1 MVVETTRGQSEF
13 VGVSSA
19 EREQLHLL
27 YRRSNVC
34 GLKRLSAHLVLIV
47 IAAVGVHQTESIQL
61 YIPAAFV
68 LGVVGT
74 FLFAP
79 LHESIHRTAFRSRW
93 LNDTVAR
100 VAGFL
105 LLLPPRYFRSFHL
118 SHHRHTQAS
127 ERDPELVGK
136 NVSTFSRYL
145 IHVSGVLFW
154 RDGILILIRH
164 ALGQV
169 TAPFIGRTTSQSII
183 NEARCY
189 LCIYVLLAILS
200 ATFQTSVLV
209 TFWLVPAILGQP
221 ILRLYLLAEH
231 TLCPLIPDMLRNSR
245 TTLTLLPVRFI
256 AWNMPYHAEHHAL
269 MAIPFHALPRAH
281 ALFRD
286 RIDHLTPGYST
297 FHGQVLA
304 AIRRGNL

>member
-1 MVVETTRGQSEF
+1 MVAETTRSQSEF
-13 VGVSSA
+13 VGVSSL
-19 EREQLHLL
+19 EREQLRLL

-34 GLKRLSAHLVLIV
+34 GLKRLGAHLVLV
-47 IAAVGVHQTESIQL
+47 AIAAVVVHQTESIQW

-68 LGVVGT
+68 LGVIGI

-79 LHESIHRTAFRSRW
+79 LHECIHRTAFRSRW
-93 LNDTVAR
+93 LNDAVAR

-118 SHHRHTQAS
+118 SHHRHTQVS
-127 ERDPELVGK
+127 GRDPELAGK
-136 NVSTFSRYL
+136 DVSTFSRYL
-145 IHVSGVLFW
+145 IYVSGMLYW

-169 TAPFIGRTTSQSII
+169 TAPYIGRTASRPII

-189 LCIYVLLAILS
+189 LCIYVILAALS
-200 ATFQTSVLV
+200 AIFQTNVLV
-209 TFWLVPAILGQP
+209 TLWVVPAVLGQP
-221 ILRLYLLAEH
+221 VLRLYLLAEH
-231 TLCPLIPDMLRNSR
+231 TLCPLVPNMLRNSR

-269 MAIPFHALPRAH
+269 MAIPFHALPRVH
-281 ALFRD
+281 MLYRD
-286 RIDHLTPGYST
+286 RIDYLTTGYSK
-297 FHGQVLA
+297 FHGQLLA
-304 AIRRGNL
+304 ALRH

>member
-1 MVVETTRGQSEF
+1 MEVETTRIQSEF
-13 VGVSSA
+13 VGVSSV
-19 EREQLHLL
+19 EREQLRLL
-27 YRRSNVC
+27 YQRSNLC
-34 GLKRLSAHLVLIV
+34 GLKRLSAHLVLV
-47 IAAVGVHQTESIQL
+47 VTAAVGVHQTESIQL
-61 YIPAAFV
+61 YVPAAFV
-68 LGVVGT
+68 LGVVGI

-79 LHESIHRTAFRSRW
+79 LHECIHRTAFRSRW
-93 LNDTVAR
+93 LNDAVAR

-118 SHHRHTQAS
+118 SHHRHTQVSA
-127 ERDPELVGK
+127 RDPELAGK
-136 NVSTFSRYL
+136 DVSTLGRYL
-145 IHVSGVLFW
+145 IYISGMLYW

-169 TAPFIGRTTSQSII
+169 TAPYIGRAASQPII

-189 LCIYVLLAILS
+189 LFIYVVLAVLS
-200 ATFQTSVLV
+200 AIFQTTMLV

-221 ILRLYLLAEH
+221 VLRLFLLAEH

-245 TTLTLLPVRFI
+245 TTLTMLPVRFI

-281 ALFRD
+281 MLFRD
-286 RIDHLTPGYST
+286 RIDYLTPGYSK
-297 FHGQVLA
+297 FHGRLLT
-304 AIRRGNL
+304 AIRHENG

>member
-1 MVVETTRGQSEF
+1 M
-13 VGVSSA
+13 
-19 EREQLHLL
+19 
-27 YRRSNVC
+27 
-34 GLKRLSAHLVLIV
+34 
-47 IAAVGVHQTESIQL
+47 
-61 YIPAAFV
+61 
-68 LGVVGT
+68 LGVVGI

-79 LHESIHRTAFRSRW
+79 LHECIHRTAFRSRW
-93 LNDTVAR
+93 LNDAVAR

-118 SHHRHTQAS
+118 SHHRYTQVSA
-127 ERDPELVGK
+127 RDPELAGK
-136 NVSTFSRYL
+136 DVSTLGRYR
-145 IHVSGVLFW
+145 IYVSGMLYW

-169 TAPFIGRTTSQSII
+169 TAPYIGRAVSQSII

-189 LCIYVLLAILS
+189 LFIYVVLAVLS
-200 ATFQTSVLV
+200 AIFQTTMLV
-209 TFWLVPAILGQP
+209 TFWLVPAVLGQP
-221 ILRLYLLAEH
+221 VLRLYLLAEH

-281 ALFRD
+281 MLFRD
-286 RIDHLTPGYST
+286 RIDHLTPGYSK
-297 FHGQVLA
+297 FHGQLLA
-304 AIRRGNL
+304 AIGHENV

>member
-1 MVVETTRGQSEF
+1 M
-13 VGVSSA
+13 
-19 EREQLHLL
+19 EREQLRLL
-27 YRRSNVC
+27 YRRSNVG
-34 GLKRLSAHLVLIV
+34 GLKRLSAHLVLV
-47 IAAVGVHQTESIQL
+47 AIAAVGVHQTESIQL
-61 YIPAAFV
+61 YVPAAFV

-79 LHESIHRTAFRSRW
+79 LHECIHRTAFRSRW
-93 LNDTVAR
+93 LNDAVAR

-118 SHHRHTQAS
+118 SHHRHTQVS
-127 ERDPELVGK
+127 ERDPELADK
-136 NVSTFSRYL
+136 DVSTLSRYL
-145 IHVSGVLFW
+145 IYISGMLYW

-169 TAPFIGRTTSQSII
+169 TAPYIGRAVSQSII

-189 LCIYVLLAILS
+189 LFIYVVLAVLS
-200 ATFQTSVLV
+200 AIFQTTMLV
-209 TFWLVPAILGQP
+209 TFWLVPAVLGQP
-221 ILRLYLLAEH
+221 VLRLYLLAEH

-245 TTLTLLPVRFI
+245 TTLTMLPVRFI

-281 ALFRD
+281 MLFRD
-286 RIDHLTPGYST
+286 RIDHLTPGYSK
-297 FHGQVLA
+297 FHGQLLA
-304 AIRRGNL
+304 AIRHENA

>member
-1 MVVETTRGQSEF
+1 MVVETIRGQSEF
-13 VGVSSA
+13 VGVSRG
-19 EREQLHLL
+19 EREQLRLL
-27 YRRSNVC
+27 YQRSNFC
-34 GLKRLSAHLVLIV
+34 GLKRLSAHLVLV
-47 IAAVGVHQTESIQL
+47 AIAAVGVHQTESIQL
-61 YIPAAFV
+61 YVPAAFV

-79 LHESIHRTAFRSRW
+79 LHECIHRTAFRSRW
-93 LNDTVAR
+93 LNDAVAR

-118 SHHRHTQAS
+118 SHHRHTQVSA
-127 ERDPELVGK
+127 RDPELAGK
-136 NVSTFSRYL
+136 DVSTLGRYL
-145 IHVSGVLFW
+145 IYVSGMLYW

-169 TAPFIGRTTSQSII
+169 TAPYIGRAASQPII

-189 LCIYVLLAILS
+189 LFIYVVLAVLS
-200 ATFQTSVLV
+200 AIFQTTMLV
-209 TFWLVPAILGQP
+209 TFWLVPAVLGQP
-221 ILRLYLLAEH
+221 VLRLYLLAEH

-245 TTLTLLPVRFI
+245 TTLTMLPVRFI

-281 ALFRD
+281 MLFRD
-286 RIDHLTPGYST
+286 RIDYLTLGYSK
-297 FHGQVLA
+297 FHGQLLA
-304 AIRRGNL
+304 TIRHENA

>member
-1 MVVETTRGQSEF
+1 MEVETTRIRSEF
-13 VGVSSA
+13 VGVSSV
-19 EREQLHLL
+19 EREQLRLL
-27 YRRSNVC
+27 YQRSNLC
-34 GLKRLSAHLVLIV
+34 GLKRLSAHLVLV
-47 IAAVGVHQTESIQL
+47 AIAAVGGYQTESIQL
-61 YIPAAFV
+61 YVPAAFV
-68 LGVVGT
+68 LGVVGI

-79 LHESIHRTAFRSRW
+79 LHECIHRTAFRSRW
-93 LNDTVAR
+93 LNDAVAR

-118 SHHRHTQAS
+118 SHHRHTQVS
-127 ERDPELVGK
+127 ERDPELAGK
-136 NVSTFSRYL
+136 DVSTLGRYL
-145 IHVSGVLFW
+145 IYVSGMLYW

-169 TAPFIGRTTSQSII
+169 TAPYIGRAASQPII

-189 LCIYVLLAILS
+189 LFIYVVLAVLS
-200 ATFQTSVLV
+200 VIFQTTMLV

-221 ILRLYLLAEH
+221 VLRLFLLAEH

-281 ALFRD
+281 MLFRD
-286 RIDHLTPGYST
+286 RIDYLTPGYSK
-297 FHGQVLA
+297 FHGRLLT
-304 AIRRGNL
+304 AIRHENG

>member
-1 MVVETTRGQSEF
+1 MEVETTRIQSEF
-13 VGVSSA
+13 VGVSSV
-19 EREQLHLL
+19 EREQLRLL
-27 YRRSNVC
+27 YQRSNLC
-34 GLKRLSAHLVLIV
+34 GLKRLSAHLVLV
-47 IAAVGVHQTESIQL
+47 VTAAVGVHQTESIQW
-61 YIPAAFV
+61 YVPAAFV
-68 LGVVGT
+68 LGVVGI

-79 LHESIHRTAFRSRW
+79 LHECIHRTAFRSRW
-93 LNDTVAR
+93 LNDAVAR

-118 SHHRHTQAS
+118 SHHRHTQVFA
-127 ERDPELVGK
+127 RDPELAGK
-136 NVSTFSRYL
+136 DVSTLGRYL
-145 IHVSGVLFW
+145 IYISGMLYW

-169 TAPFIGRTTSQSII
+169 TAPYIGRAVSQSII

-189 LCIYVLLAILS
+189 LFIYVVLAVLS
-200 ATFQTSVLV
+200 AIFQTTMLV

-221 ILRLYLLAEH
+221 VLRLFLLAEH

-245 TTLTLLPVRFI
+245 TTLTMLPVRFI

-281 ALFRD
+281 MLFRD
-286 RIDHLTPGYST
+286 RINHLTPGYRK
-297 FHGQVLA
+297 FHGQLLA
-304 AIRRGNL
+304 AIRQENT

>member
-1 MVVETTRGQSEF
+1 MVVETTRSQTEF
-13 VGVSSA
+13 VGVSSV
-19 EREQLHLL
+19 EREQLRLL
-27 YRRSNVC
+27 YRRSNVG
-34 GLKRLSAHLVLIV
+34 GLKRLSAHLVLV
-47 IAAVGVHQTESIQL
+47 AIAAVGVHQTESIQL
-61 YIPAAFV
+61 YVPAAFV

-79 LHESIHRTAFRSRW
+79 LHECIHRTAFRSRW
-93 LNDTVAR
+93 LNDAVAR

-118 SHHRHTQAS
+118 SHHRHTQVS
-127 ERDPELVGK
+127 ERDPELPGK
-136 NVSTFSRYL
+136 DVSTLGRYL
-145 IHVSGVLFW
+145 IYISGMLYW

-169 TAPFIGRTTSQSII
+169 TASYIARAASQPII

-189 LCIYVLLAILS
+189 LFIYVVLAVLS
-200 ATFQTSVLV
+200 AIFQTTMLV
-209 TFWLVPAILGQP
+209 TFWLVPAVLGQP
-221 ILRLYLLAEH
+221 VLRLYLLAEH

-245 TTLTLLPVRFI
+245 TTLTMLPVRFI

-281 ALFRD
+281 MLFRD
-286 RIDHLTPGYST
+286 RIDYLTPGYSK
-297 FHGQVLA
+297 FHGRLLA
-304 AIRRGNL
+304 AIRHENA

>member
-1 MVVETTRGQSEF
+1 MVVETTRSQTEF
-13 VGVSSA
+13 VGVSSV
-19 EREQLHLL
+19 EREQLRLL
-27 YRRSNVC
+27 YRRSNLC
-34 GLKRLSAHLVLIV
+34 GLKRLSAHLVLV
-47 IAAVGVHQTESIQL
+47 ATAAVGVNLTESIQL
-61 YIPAAFV
+61 YVPAAFV

-79 LHESIHRTAFRSRW
+79 LHECIHRTAFRSRW
-93 LNDTVAR
+93 LNDAVAR

-118 SHHRHTQAS
+118 SHHRHTQVSA
-127 ERDPELVGK
+127 RDPELANK
-136 NVSTFSRYL
+136 DVSTLGRYL
-145 IHVSGVLFW
+145 IYISGMLYW

-169 TAPFIGRTTSQSII
+169 TAPYIGRAVSQSII

-189 LCIYVLLAILS
+189 LVIYVVLAVLS
-200 ATFQTSVLV
+200 AIFQTTILV
-209 TFWLVPAILGQP
+209 TFWLVPAVLGQP
-221 ILRLYLLAEH
+221 VLRLYLLAEH

-281 ALFRD
+281 MLYRD
-286 RIDHLTPGYST
+286 RIDHLTAGYSK
-297 FHGQVLA
+297 FHGQLLA
-304 AIRRGNL
+304 EIRHENV

>member
-1 MVVETTRGQSEF
+1 
-13 VGVSSA
+13 
-19 EREQLHLL
+19 
-27 YRRSNVC
+27 
-34 GLKRLSAHLVLIV
+34 
-47 IAAVGVHQTESIQL
+47 
-61 YIPAAFV
+61 V

-118 SHHRHTQAS
+118 SHHRHTQVSA
-127 ERDPELVGK
+127 RDPELVGK
-136 NVSTFSRYL
+136 NVSTFGRYL

-169 TAPFIGRTTSQSII
+169 TAPFIGRTTSKSII

-304 AIRRGNL
+304 AIRQGNL